1 MVQDVLTVITLTV
14 VMAIGYFFAK
24 PRCKRVLRIAIS
36 LSLVLPLLHLAKI
49 PLDDSLF
56 LFFWPSSIGFMALGA
71 GPNPSGVIISI
82 WLTLITANMFTYFI
96 VTLLG
101 YYLYKLVGKK

>member
-1 MVQDVLTVITLTV
+1 LAKQIITLYH
-14 VMAIGYFFAK
+14 AAQK
-24 PRCKRVLRIAIS
+24 PITKDQHA
-36 LSLVLPLLHLAKI
+36 LVLPLLHLAKI